1 MKPTLSTEEL
11 QRVIVRTGGLWSA
24 SELAQFGGPGAKKW
38 PHREGF
44 PDPSWRTGRT
54 YLYAGWHVWQWCED
68 NGHHSAADYLYHAM
82 IALRTKRRL

>member
-38 PHREGF
+38 PHRDGF
-44 PDPSWRTGRT
+44 PAPSWKTGKT
-54 YLYAGWHVWQWCED
+54 FLYAGWHVWEWMERT
-68 NGHHSAADYLYHAM
+68 GHSRAASLLYDKM
-82 IALRTKRRL
+82 IAMRTRRNW